1 MDLNGKVG
9 IVTGA
14 AGGIGQVVAQR
25 LAADGAAVGCADI
38 NDVGETV
45 EKINADGGQAFAYKF
60 DITSAESWKEAVDD
74 IVQRCGRLDI
84 LVNVAAYWLTAPQLS
99 TDTVEAVSEES
110 WDKIM
115 DTNVKGTW
123 LGMREVIPYLRAAGG
138 GRIVNISSIAALR
151 GIPGLAAYSASK
163 GAVCSLTRSAAA
175 ELAEDGIYVNAIAPG
190 AILTPRQ
197 KKYPQEVIE
206 QLRKPHLIPRSGLPE
221 DIAGMVAY
229 LVGEGNFVTGL
240 TIPVDGGWTTR
251 GMGWQ

>member
-1 MDLNGKVG
+1 MGLSGKVAF
-9 IVTGA
+9 VTGA
-14 AGGIGQVVAQR
+14 AGGIGQAVARR
-25 LAADGAAVGCADI
+25 LASDGAAVGCVDI
-38 NDVGETV
+38 AEVVETV
-45 EKINADGGQAFAYKF
+45 QKINAEGGVAIPYRF
-60 DITSAESWKEAVDD
+60 DITSADSWKESVDD
-74 IVQRCGRLDI
+74 AVERYGRLDI

-99 TDTVEAVSEES
+99 SDTVETVSEES

-123 LGMREVIPYLRAAGG
+123 FGMREVIPHLRAAGG

-163 GAVCSLTRSAAA
+163 GAVCSLTRAAAA
-175 ELAEDGIYVNAIAPG
+175 ELAADGIYVNAIAPG

-197 KKYPQEVIE
+197 KKYPQEVID
-206 QLRKPHLIPRSGLPE
+206 QLRRPHLIPRSGLPE
-221 DIAGMVAY
+221 DVAGMVAY

-251 GMGWQ
+251 GMGWE